1 MFVDADESIVVVSQ
15 RLVGVLVLLVL
26 TREAALA
33 DDSQEGSLTSE
44 EDEWDVAE
52 EDHQEEES
60 QQDRVN
66 SIFELDILKNGR
78 LNI

>member
-33 DDSQEGSLTSE
+33 DDGQEGGLASE

>member
-33 DDSQEGSLTSE
+33 DDGQEGGLASE

-60 QQDRVN
+60 QQYRVN